1 MNILAIDQGTSAT
14 KALVLCA
21 ERGVLAAAEVPV
33 NPRTVGGGGVEQD
46 PEELWASVL
55 DAGRQAL
62 VRAREPVGA
71 VGLANQGET
80 VLVWDRATGHPLS
93 AAISWQ
99 DRRAT
104 AVCEGLRDQAA
115 ELCWLTGLPLDPYFA
130 APKMHWLRQQ
140 VTPQGVCTTTDAWLI
155 HRLTGAYVTDAAT
168 ASRTLLLDLDR
179 VSWSPE
185 ACLLFHIDAAALPAI
200 VDCAQQVGETSAF
213 GGTLPVA
220 GLAVDQ
226 QAALFGESCF
236 APGDA
241 KCTYGTGAFLL
252 ATVGRRAQRSACG
265 LAACVAWRL
274 RGEPTYCLDGQV
286 YTAGAAVG
294 WLQQVG
300 LVHDATELDALAGR
314 VADTGGVVFVPS
326 LAGLAAPFWR
336 PQARGVFAGLSLST
350 ERAHLIRAVID
361 GIAAQVAWL
370 ARGVAGDLGH
380 AVVRLRVDGGLT
392 RSRALMQTQADLLQ
406 MPVEVYPSPH
416 ATALG
421 VGALARLG
429 VGAVHT
435 PAEAIGHWA
444 PVAAYEPRISADAAA
459 ARLQAWRHVAEAT
472 MDVRSESA

>member
-1 MNILAIDQGTSAT
+1 
-14 KALVLCA
+14 
-21 ERGVLAAAEVPV
+21 
-33 NPRTVGGGGVEQD
+33 
-46 PEELWASVL
+46 
-55 DAGRQAL
+55 
-62 VRAREPVGA
+62 
-71 VGLANQGET
+71 
-80 VLVWDRATGHPLS
+80 
-93 AAISWQ
+93 
-99 DRRAT
+99 
-104 AVCEGLRDQAA
+104 
-115 ELCWLTGLPLDPYFA
+115 
-130 APKMHWLRQQ
+130 
-140 VTPQGVCTTTDAWLI
+140 
-155 HRLTGAYVTDAAT
+155 
-168 ASRTLLLDLDR
+168 
-179 VSWSPE
+179 
-185 ACLLFHIDAAALPAI
+185 
-200 VDCAQQVGETSAF
+200 
-213 GGTLPVA
+213 
-220 GLAVDQ
+220 
-226 QAALFGESCF
+226 
-236 APGDA
+236 
-241 KCTYGTGAFLL
+241 
-252 ATVGRRAQRSACG
+252 
-265 LAACVAWRL
+265 VAWRL
-274 RGEPTYCLDGQV
+274 HGEPTYCLDGQV